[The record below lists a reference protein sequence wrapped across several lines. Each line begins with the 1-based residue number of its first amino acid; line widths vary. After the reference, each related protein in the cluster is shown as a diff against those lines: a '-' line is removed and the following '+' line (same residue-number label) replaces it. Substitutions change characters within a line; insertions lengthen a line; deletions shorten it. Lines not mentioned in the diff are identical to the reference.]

1 MVRKTLCGAQICVE
15 ESTNLDAVVTATT
28 GDSVDMRWYNKA
40 TVFMICSANTG
51 AVTVTIQA
59 SIDGTN
65 WIDLA
70 EKTYTAENS
79 NDTYHYSNYYPYM
92 RTKTTT
98 HSASTVST
106 TIVGRS

>member
-1 MVRKTLCGAQICVE
+1 MGRRVLSSAQICVE
-15 ESTNLDAVVTATT
+15 ETTNLDGVTSATT
-28 GDSVDMRWYNKA
+28 GNTVDTRWYDKK

-65 WIDLA
+65 WIDLNS
-70 EKTYTAENS
+70 KTYTATNS
-79 NDTYHYSNYYPYM
+79 NDTYHYINYYPYM
-92 RTKTTT
+92 RTKTST
-98 HSASTVST
+98 HSNSTVST